1 MYQVNPNTM
10 QKALQE
16 LEKKKLIYTERTN
29 GKFVSENCSLID
41 DIKEQQAAL
50 IVERCLSELKALGY
64 SVSDALAL
72 LKEENEKNG
81 TDR

>member
-1 MYQVNPNTM
+1 M
-10 QKALQE
+10 
-16 LEKKKLIYTERTN
+16 
-29 GKFVSENCSLID
+29 
-41 DIKEQQAAL
+41 